1 MSLEEDL
8 EKRVDKYQKLTE
20 KALGVIKLNK
30 GLTPEQKL
38 IAEDFLSMARNYL
51 NDGKYY
57 RENKILT
64 YRFYISLHHASI
76 TLKSFLTLEIYFQG
90 SVIPGCSVTLP
101 SLVLTQTV
109 LVLLRKLFVD

>member
-57 RENKILT
+57 REKKELLIALASFSYAHAWLDAGVRAKI
-64 YRFYISLHHASI
+64 FYAKDDQL
-76 TLKSFLTLEIYFQG
+76 F
-90 SVIPGCSVTLP
+90 TLP
-101 SLVLTQTV
+101 
-109 LVLLRKLFVD
+109 